1 MKWFEF
7 YYATSIVF
15 FLLSVITF
23 TVSTILNLP
32 IQIEKATIY
41 MTIAS
46 LVNVLVLLMFMVIQL
61 VRDGL

>member
-1 MKWFEF
+1 MKGFEF